1 MQPAPE
7 PAFFDNPAIDNLIA
21 VTMELGAELWVQR
34 ERMRIIEK
42 ILAEKGV
49 VTAELIE
56 QYTPSAEESAAVRA
70 ERDADGT
77 IAILTKQGERHVDAV
92 VAWVFVKSAEHGAD
106 GLCGGLNVCEVIHFG
121 SSRDSR
127 PNEID
132 VLPGSQPFATD
143 ERLLC

>member
-34 ERMRIIEK
+34 ERMRIIER

-56 QYTPSAEESAAVRA
+56 HYTPSVEETAAVRA
-70 ERDADGT
+70 ERDA
-77 IAILTKQGERHVDAV
+77 
-92 VAWVFVKSAEHGAD
+92 FVQRLFGA
-106 GLCGGLNVCEVIHFG
+106 
-121 SSRDSR
+121 
-127 PNEID
+127 
-132 VLPGSQPFATD
+132 FARETVKATP
-143 ERLLC
+143 EA

>member
-34 ERMRIIEK
+34 ERMRIIER

-56 QYTPSAEESAAVRA
+56 QYTPSVEETAAVRA
-70 ERDADGT
+70 ERDA
-77 IAILTKQGERHVDAV
+77 
-92 VAWVFVKSAEHGAD
+92 FVQRLFGA
-106 GLCGGLNVCEVIHFG
+106 
-121 SSRDSR
+121 
-127 PNEID
+127 
-132 VLPGSQPFATD
+132 FARETVKATP
-143 ERLLC
+143 EA